1 MNSAAYFYLDNI
13 YHFCSDQLTGFATLD
28 KLNKIQFLNNQSE
41 ALNMIQI
48 VNNQREASFDKCIAR
63 MACVRARKVFS
74 KDR

>member
-41 ALNMIQI
+41 ALNTIQI
-48 VNNQREASFDKCIAR
+48 VNNQSEASFDKWIAR
-63 MACVRARKVFS
+63 TEYVRARKVFS
-74 KDR
+74 KGR